1 MDDSNMQQTVFCEK
15 ECPIEPP
22 ASKKRKIQSQNKH
35 RTIQSKKAK
44 ALELVSGKSPEVS
57 EIDQQKQTVQT
68 YVLTELHLVKE
79 KLRKWDEA
87 FVREYGRLPNNND
100 YMSSTPS
107 CDRFGCHGE

>member
-1 MDDSNMQQTVFCEK
+1 MDDLNMQQAAFCEK

-22 ASKKRKIQSQNKH
+22 SKRIKIQSQNKH
-35 RTIQSKKAK
+35 GTIQSKKAK

-68 YVLTELHLVKE
+68 YILTELHLVKE

-87 FVREYGRLPNNND
+87 FVREHGRLPNNND
-100 YMSSTPS
+100 
-107 CDRFGCHGE
+107 